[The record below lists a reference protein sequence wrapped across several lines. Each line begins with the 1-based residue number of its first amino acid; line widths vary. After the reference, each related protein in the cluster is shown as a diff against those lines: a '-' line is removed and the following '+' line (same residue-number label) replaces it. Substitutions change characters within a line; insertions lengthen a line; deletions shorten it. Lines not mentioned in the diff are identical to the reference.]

1 MTQANTIA
9 QRQLLPFASAYT
21 VTDGDTA
28 YNTSG
33 KVSALVQAN
42 TASGVFAVIW
52 SRTIPA
58 QQIVRWGS
66 GNSAYQLLV
75 SKNWFAAADAGTDI
89 EDGILRL
96 QISNATGTKQTTVKE
111 FNTTLMH
118 TQTNTSIATLTPT
131 FDQLIPMPEQTLIAA
146 GEDSLLQLLFK
157 TNTAATTVDICDFSL
172 GVTIYQ

>member
-9 QRQLLPFASAYT
+9 QRQLLPFATNFT
-21 VTDGDTA
+21 VTDGDLA
-28 YNTSG
+28 YNTSA
-33 KVSALVQAN
+33 KCAALVEAN
-42 TASGVFAVIW
+42 TGSGVFSVIW
-52 SRTIPA
+52 SRTVPA

-75 SKNWFAAADAGTDI
+75 GKNWFAAGDAGTGF

-118 TQTNTSIATLTPT
+118 TQTNTSLATMVPT

-146 GEDSLLQLLFK
+146 GEDSFLQLLFK
-157 TNTAATTVDICDFSL
+157 TQSPTTTVDVCDFSL
-172 GVTIYQ
+172 SATVYQ

>member
-9 QRQLLPFASAYT
+9 QRQLLPFASNFT

-28 YNTSG
+28 YNTSA
-33 KVSALVQAN
+33 KVAALVEAN

-75 SKNWFAAADAGTDI
+75 SKNWFAAGDGGTGF

-118 TQTNTSIATLTPT
+118 TQTNTSLATMVPT
-131 FDQLIPMPEQTLIAA
+131 YDQLIPMPEQTLIAA
-146 GEDSLLQLLFK
+146 GEDSFIQLLMK
-157 TNTAATTVDICDFSL
+157 TQTGTTTVDVCDFSL
-172 GVTIYQ
+172 SATVYQ

>member
-9 QRQLLPFASAYT
+9 QRQLLPFASNFT

-28 YNTSG
+28 YNTST
-33 KVSALVQAN
+33 KCAALVEAN
-42 TASGVFAVIW
+42 TASGVFSVIW

-75 SKNWFAAADAGTDI
+75 SKNWFAAADAGTGI

-96 QISNATGTKQTTVKE
+96 QISNATGTVKE

-118 TQTNTSIATLTPT
+118 TQTNTSLATLVPT
-131 FDQLIPMPEQTLIAA
+131 YDQLIPMPEQTLIAA
-146 GEDSLLQLLFK
+146 GEDSFLQLLFK
-157 TNTAATTVDICDFSL
+157 TQTATTTVDILDFSL